1 MNQSVIQSFN
11 NYNTGKWEDS
21 TIFFCSFN
29 IFLFIF
35 SPLLPLIFC
44 LIWILLYGEKHIKL
58 NIFLISLYATLIFS
72 SRSVFQNNSDDFIRY
87 YSLYLDSKENIS
99 AIYLF
104 YGLEIFFPTFIY
116 LVSNLKD
123 DLTPN
128 ILLIIL
134 TLPSFCIFI
143 SGSYIFLK
151 NIKNEYNISDIIFNF
166 QLVLLFISIL
176 IYGGMFS
183 QLLRSFYSLGFII
196 YAISIHSKNKK
207 KNLFF
212 LSIVSHLSAIFYIM
226 IIYLEKILLI
236 RKVLLIFYFILFLIV
251 GYLSYVIFSKYF
263 ITYLVSTGDTFK
275 IDKSIYYPFILTIS
289 ISLILNNKLQGKR
302 ILIILLRFFII
313 SILLLALFPNPTL
326 MYRFLL
332 PVIYFFSPFY
342 LILNLN
348 KFPKILYL
356 STTLLIFY
364 LFYNIIIR
372 TLTIDE
378 NQLGIGYS
386 IFSFI
391 PFKWFFTITN
401 L

>member
-1 MNQSVIQSFN
+1 
-11 NYNTGKWEDS
+11 
-21 TIFFCSFN
+21 
-29 IFLFIF
+29 
-35 SPLLPLIFC
+35 
-44 LIWILLYGEKHIKL
+44 
-58 NIFLISLYATLIFS
+58 
-72 SRSVFQNNSDDFIRY
+72 
-87 YSLYLDSKENIS
+87 
-99 AIYLF
+99 
-104 YGLEIFFPTFIY
+104 
-116 LVSNLKD
+116 
-123 DLTPN
+123 
-128 ILLIIL
+128 
-134 TLPSFCIFI
+134 
-143 SGSYIFLK
+143 
-151 NIKNEYNISDIIFNF
+151 
-166 QLVLLFISIL
+166 
-176 IYGGMFS
+176 
-183 QLLRSFYSLGFII
+183 
-196 YAISIHSKNKK
+196 
-207 KNLFF
+207 
-212 LSIVSHLSAIFYIM
+212 M

-251 GYLSYVIFSKYF
+251 GYLSYVFFSKYF

-275 IDKSIYYPFILTIS
+275 IDKSIYYPFFLTIS

-313 SILLLALFPNPTL
+313 SILLLTLFPNPTL